1 MYALLDCLELLL
13 HRVSQSETNIESCAL
28 TFFVIRISLLSAFL
42 CGEGRLSQAGNA
54 NSSPF
59 LYTTPLL
66 LLLLL
71 LLHTP
76 EDGENWARFA
86 DTPHDVLVRTTD
98 AAMGD

>member
-13 HRVSQSETNIESCAL
+13 HRVSQSETNIESSAL
-28 TFFVIRISLLSAFL
+28 TFFVIRISFLSAFL

-71 LLHTP
+71 LHTP
-76 EDGENWARFA
+76 EDGKNWARFA